1 MAYEALHKG
10 GKGSEAERCSWAPG
24 AAGGIARSHA
34 APFPYV
40 QVVRAPGISLS
51 AGGLRARS
59 TGRSRRN
66 HGADHVEASA
76 TNRGTTAWTC
86 QKQRIDDGYY
96 CDGGAQGVPTNKEGA
111 WLSRAAKAA
120 RSKSTSPLSLIACSS
135 RNSPKPTRFWFPL
148 GSAPW
153 NV

>member
-1 MAYEALHKG
+1 MAYGAFHKS
-10 GKGSEAERCSWAPG
+10 GKGSEGERCSWTPG
-24 AAGGIARSHA
+24 ATSGIARSHA
-34 APFPYV
+34 EPFPYV
-40 QVVRAPGISLS
+40 HVVRAPSISLS
-51 AGGLRARS
+51 AGGLPSPS
-59 TGRSRRN
+59 TRRSRRN
-66 HGADHVEASA
+66 YGADHVEAPA
-76 TNRGTTAWTC
+76 ANCETAAQAC

-96 CDGGAQGVPTNKEGA
+96 CDAGARSVSTNKEGA

-120 RSKSTSPLSLIACSS
+120 RSKFTSPLSLIACSS